1 MSKSSNKKQLSRKA
15 PEQKNPEPAI
25 MSQGAISSTK
35 TVGKASEQKNS
46 SSIKKAG
53 NNLAENFRP
62 DINYIKSV
70 INSISV
76 ASSKFAKQEDIRQ
89 LVEPL
94 LETGRKIT
102 NVESKLD
109 SCLKQ
114 GDFLNVENQVFNK
127 VHNVQQ
133 DIKNISKSQKN
144 FKDETT
150 TRLTTL
156 ETKLKSISDNT
167 EMIQSLPGKIDDI
180 SQILADKGLELKQD
194 FPVINHE
201 EETLAELADC
211 GEKILQQLAI
221 AARWYARKLPELK
234 KHESEIKNLTAANEK
249 AVQQARKAGEEF
261 GRKAV
266 IKELLKLY
274 DNLQSLMNPIEGEIA
289 LEQIKVLKTFL
300 SNNGVEPIYQLREE
314 LEITDANLMNYK
326 HNIANIKPGKI
337 VITSPGY
344 TFDSKT
350 IEKAKFISADEFSE
364 IGDKEPLKKG

>member
-1 MSKSSNKKQLSRKA
+1 MKTSS
-15 PEQKNPEPAI
+15 
-25 MSQGAISSTK
+25 
-35 TVGKASEQKNS
+35 
-46 SSIKKAG
+46 
-53 NNLAENFRP
+53 
-62 DINYIKSV
+62 NYIKSV

-76 ASSKFAKQEDIRQ
+76 ASSKFVKHEDIKQ

-94 LETGRKIT
+94 LETGKKIT
-102 NVESKLD
+102 NVEKKLD

-127 VHNVQQ
+127 INNVQQDIKQ

-156 ETKLKSISDNT
+156 ETKLKSISDNA

-180 SQILADKGLELKQD
+180 SQILADKGLELKHD

-234 KHESEIKNLTAANEK
+234 EHKLEIKNLTAANEK
-249 AVQQARKAGEEF
+249 AVQQARKDGEEF

-266 IKELLKLY
+266 IKELLNLY
-274 DNLQSLMNPIEGEIA
+274 DNLQSLMNPTEEKIA

-314 LEITDANLMNYK
+314 LEITDANLMNYE

-364 IGDKEPLKKG
+364 ICDKEPLKND